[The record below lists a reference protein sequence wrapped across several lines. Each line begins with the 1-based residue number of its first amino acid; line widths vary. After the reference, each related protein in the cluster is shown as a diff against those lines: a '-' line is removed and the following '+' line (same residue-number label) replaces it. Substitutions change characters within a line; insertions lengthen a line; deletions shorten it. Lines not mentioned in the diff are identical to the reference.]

1 MIGHEQRG
9 EKRGKQK
16 MNRKVLA
23 AFEYRKNI

>member
-1 MIGHEQRG
+1 MIGHEERG

-23 AFEYRKNI
+23 AFEYRKK